1 MIFLLQN
8 QSLRKRY
15 RLFTYFILVKCV
27 TSYVR
32 KSAVN
37 LQWWLICLPIF
48 SNGKFASSDPSLNL
62 TAEIRQSFHNIG
74 CFSFVS
80 SSLLSLPISCMY
92 CCCPLSHI
100 WTLYWQQARPERKT
114 NSFTRMREIAS
125 LRHDISK
132 ELIQARQTI
141 KKDPKL
147 IWSLFNF
154 LLFVGQTTF
163 LIDSCFIYTW
173 PSFLDMYNC
182 VSQNVSKSESRLFA
196 ILLSLKAQRHN
207 SH

>member
-15 RLFTYFILVKCV
+15 RLFSYLILVKCV

-37 LQWWLICLPIF
+37 FLTADLPPSF

-92 CCCPLSHI
+92 CCCPLAHI
-100 WTLYWQQARPERKT
+100 WTLYWQRARPNQKT

-147 IWSLFNF
+147 I
-154 LLFVGQTTF
+154 
-163 LIDSCFIYTW
+163 
-173 PSFLDMYNC
+173 
-182 VSQNVSKSESRLFA
+182 
-196 ILLSLKAQRHN
+196 
-207 SH
+207 